1 MHNLAIAMCK
11 AGHRVSGSDD
21 EIYEPARSRLDKY
34 GLLPEAPGWFPDK
47 LHRGLDVVILGM
59 HARADNPE
67 LKRARELGLPVL
79 SFPEFIAQH
88 ARDKQRVVV
97 AGSHGKTTTTAMII
111 HVLRSLK
118 RPFDYLVGA
127 QLEGFETMVQLSD
140 APVIVLEGDEYPASA
155 VDLRPKFLHYR
166 PHIAVLTGI
175 AWDHVNV
182 FPTYEAYFAQFEA
195 FVQSL
200 QPDGTLI
207 FYFPDPEVRR
217 ALRAAPPTLQGVP
230 YHGFQGRRQGE
241 KLFLP
246 RWGLPDVPLQ
256 VFGQHNLANMEAA
269 YCVCHELG
277 VEDEEF
283 FRAIASFKGAAR
295 RLELLASNGERRAW
309 LDFAHAPSKVRATV
323 SAVKS
328 QYEQPLL
335 ACLELHTFSSLD
347 KRFLPHYAGTL
358 DTAEKALVYYDPRV
372 LAHKK
377 LPPIAPEE
385 VVEAFRRPDL
395 KIANDPEDVRAYL
408 LELKPQT
415 SNLLLMS
422 SGQFGKLDL
431 RKLAQNFVA

>member
-1 MHNLAIAMCK
+1 MHNLALALCK
-11 AGHRVSGSDD
+11 AGHRVTGSDD
-21 EIYEPARSRLDKY
+21 EIYEPARSRLDEY

-47 LHRGLDVVILGM
+47 LHTGVDQVILGM

-88 ARDKQRVVV
+88 AQDKKRVVV
-97 AGSHGKTTTTAMII
+97 AGSHGKTTTTAMIM
-111 HVLRSLK
+111 HVLRTLH

-127 QLEGFETMVQLSD
+127 QLEGFDTMVQLSD
-140 APVIVLEGDEYPASA
+140 APIIVLEGDEYPSSA

-182 FPTYEAYFAQFEA
+182 FPTYESYFAQFEA
-195 FVQSL
+195 FLQSL
-200 QPDGTLI
+200 DPQGTLI

-217 ALRAAPPTLQGVP
+217 ALRSAPATLQGIP
-230 YHGFQGRRQGE
+230 YHGFRGRRQGE
-241 KLFLP
+241 RLFLP

-256 VFGQHNLANMEAA
+256 IFGQHNLANMEAA
-269 YCVCHELG
+269 YYVCQELG
-277 VEDEEF
+277 VEDDDF
-283 FRAIASFKGAAR
+283 FQAMASFRGAAR
-295 RLELLASNGERRAW
+295 RLQLLAANGGRRAW

-323 SAVKS
+323 AAVKS

-347 KRFLPHYAGTL
+347 KRFLPHYAGAL
-358 DTAEKALVYYDPRV
+358 DAAEWAVVYYDPRV

-377 LPPIAPEE
+377 LPPLEPQE
-385 VVEAFRRPDL
+385 VAAAFRRPDL
-395 KIANDPEDVRAYL
+395 KIANAPDEVPAYL
-408 LELKPQT
+408 LELKPKA

-422 SGQFGKLDL
+422 SGQFGKIDL
-431 RKLAQNFVA
+431 RKLARDFVG